1 MFYYNYVNKCNEK
14 GVSPTAAAIDMGF
27 NRSMVTRWGNGV
39 NPRQATLQK
48 IADYFGCTVAE
59 WTGAESYTKR
69 GTANAA
75 PLLLHFDFD
84 FFSLSAKRDD
94 LRSVGRWQ
102 KHLLCRIAAIT
113 QPACSNYHL
122 ERLHRHSVVAW
133 VNFDFRRL

>member
-59 WTGAESYTKR
+59 LTKENPMPNSTGLPQEFVDMFNR
-69 GTANAA
+69 
-75 PLLLHFDFD
+75 
-84 FFSLSAKRDD
+84 LSAQGKAD
-94 LRSVGRWQ
+94 LDKYARF
-102 KHLLCRIAAIT
+102 LLSQEA
-113 QPACSNYHL
+113 
-122 ERLHRHSVVAW
+122 
-133 VNFDFRRL
+133 DK